1 MLDWFLSV
9 NAILRELR
17 KKALDAQTHLAAGD
31 ATTAKVVNGYLKS
44 DYQALWRAWEDGGF
58 DTKEFGGLGR
68 HIGFGER
75 HDYDDIVQRD
85 IPAVEAWAEK
95 HAREGEPAEVQ
106 VGFENLLHPVVFE
119 HAYQQY
125 RNGHLRDAVLN
136 AIVAVF
142 DLIRERTGLK
152 IDGQGLVS
160 EAFSLEKPQL
170 VFSEIESES
179 GRNDQKGFLQIL
191 AGAYIGIRNPKAHS
205 LHHDLDETKA
215 AQYLVFA
222 SLLARRVS
230 EANAPQPGGAG
241 DLAHKAAPGP

>member
-1 MLDWFLSV
+1 MLNWFLSV
-9 NAILRELR
+9 NAILREIR
-17 KKALDAQTHLAAGD
+17 KKTIDAQTHLLSGD
-31 ATTAKVVNGYLKS
+31 ITTAKVVNGYLKS
-44 DYQALWRAWEDGGF
+44 DYQALWRAWEEGGF
-58 DTKEFGGLGR
+58 DTKEFGSLGR
-68 HIGFGER
+68 HIGFGEKQ
-75 HDYDDIVQRD
+75 DYDDIIRHD
-85 IPAVEAWAEK
+85 IPAVEASAEK
-95 HAREGEPAEVQ
+95 HAREDESIEVQ

-136 AIVAVF
+136 AVVAVF

-152 IDGQGLVS
+152 IDGQGLVP
-160 EAFSLEKPQL
+160 EAFSLEKHHL
-170 VFSEIESES
+170 VFSEMDTES

-191 AGAYIGIRNPKAHS
+191 SGAYIGIRNPKAHS

-230 EANAPQPGGAG
+230 EANAIQPDDAE
-241 DLAHKAAPGP
+241 AVEK

>member
-17 KKALDAQTHLAAGD
+17 TKALDAQKHLVAGD
-31 ATTAKVVNGYLKS
+31 ATAAKVVSGYLKS
-44 DYQALWRAWEDGGF
+44 DYQALWRTWEAGGF

-68 HIGFGER
+68 HVGFGER
-75 HDYDDIVQRD
+75 NDYDDILQRD
-85 IPAVEAWAEK
+85 IPAVEALAEK
-95 HAREGEPAEVQ
+95 HARESEPAEIK
-106 VGFENLLHPVVFE
+106 VGFEDLLHPVVFE

-170 VFSEIESES
+170 IFSDIETES
-179 GRNDQKGFLQIL
+179 GRNDQKGFIQIL
-191 AGAYIGIRNPKAHS
+191 MGTYIGIRNPKAHS

-215 AQYLVFA
+215 AQYLVIA

-230 EANAPQPGGAG
+230 EANAPQSATQGTLRNEAVQRP
-241 DLAHKAAPGP
+241 

>member
-17 KKALDAQTHLAAGD
+17 KKAIDAQTHLADGD
-31 ATTAKVVNGYLKS
+31 ATTAKVLNGYLKS
-44 DYQALWRAWEDGGF
+44 DYQALWRTWEGGGF
-58 DTKEFGGLGR
+58 DTKEFGSLGR
-68 HIGFGER
+68 HVGFGET
-75 HDYDDIVQRD
+75 HDYDDIIQRD

-95 HAREGEPAEVQ
+95 HAREAEPAEVL
-106 VGFENLLHPVVFE
+106 VGFEDLLHPVVFE

-136 AIVAVF
+136 AFVAVF
-142 DLIRERTGLK
+142 DLIRETAGLK
-152 IDGQGLVS
+152 LDGQRLVS
-160 EAFSLEKPQL
+160 ETFSLEKPKL
-170 VFSEIESES
+170 IFSEIDSDS

-191 AGAYIGIRNPKAHS
+191 TGAYIGIRNPKAHS
-205 LHHDLDETKA
+205 LHHDLDENKA

-230 EANAPQPGGAG
+230 EANAP
-241 DLAHKAAPGP
+241 

>member
-17 KKALDAQTHLAAGD
+17 KKTIDAQTHLRAGD
-31 ATTAKVVNGYLKS
+31 DITAKVVNSYLKA
-44 DYQALWRAWEDGGF
+44 DYQSLWRAWENSGF

-68 HIGFGER
+68 HIGFGEI
-75 HDYDDIVQRD
+75 HDYEDVIQRD

-95 HAREGEPAEVQ
+95 HAREGEPAHVQ
-106 VGFENLLHPVVFE
+106 VGFENLLHPVIFE

-125 RNGHLRDAVLN
+125 RNGHFRDAVLN
-136 AIVAVF
+136 SIVAVF
-142 DLIRERTGLK
+142 DLIRGRTGLK

-170 VFSEIESES
+170 IFSEIDTES

-191 AGAYIGIRNPKAHS
+191 AGAYIGIRNTKAHS
-205 LHHDLDETKA
+205 LHHDLNETTA

-230 EANAPQPGGAG
+230 EANEP
-241 DLAHKAAPGP
+241 

>member
-1 MLDWFLSV
+1 M
-9 NAILRELR
+9 RELR
-17 KKALDAQTHLAAGD
+17 KKALDAQTHLVAGD
-31 ATTAKVVNGYLKS
+31 TTTAKVVNGYLKA
-44 DYQALWRAWEDGGF
+44 DYQALWRTWEEAGF
-58 DTKEFGGLGR
+58 NPHEFGGLGR
-68 HIGFGER
+68 HIGFGEK
-75 HDYDDIVQRD
+75 HDYDDIIQRD
-85 IPAVEAWAEK
+85 LPAVEAQAEK

-106 VGFENLLHPVVFE
+106 VGFEDLLHPVVFE

-170 VFSEIESES
+170 IFSELATES

-191 AGAYIGIRNPKAHS
+191 SGAYIGIRNPKAHS
-205 LHHDLDETKA
+205 LHHDLDEKKA

-222 SLLARRVS
+222 SLLARRIS
-230 EANAPQPGGAG
+230 EANAP
-241 DLAHKAAPGP
+241 

>member
-1 MLDWFLSV
+1 MLDWFLYV

-17 KKALDAQTHLAAGD
+17 KKAIDAQTHLVAGD

-44 DYQALWRAWEDGGF
+44 DYQGLWRTWEEGGF
-58 DTKEFGGLGR
+58 DTKEFGSLGR
-68 HIGFGER
+68 HIGFGEKN
-75 HDYDDIVQRD
+75 DYDDIIQRD

-95 HAREGEPAEVQ
+95 HAREGAPAEVLL
-106 VGFENLLHPVVFE
+106 GFEDLLHPVVFE
-119 HAYQQY
+119 NAYQQY

-136 AIVAVF
+136 AFVAVF

-152 IDGQGLVS
+152 LDGQGLVS
-160 EAFSLEKPQL
+160 EAFSLEKPKL
-170 VFSEIESES
+170 IFSEIDTDS

-191 AGAYIGIRNPKAHS
+191 TGAYTGVRNPKAHS
-205 LHHDLDETKA
+205 LHHDLDEKKA

-230 EANAPQPGGAG
+230 EANLP
-241 DLAHKAAPGP
+241 